1 VIIILAG
8 YVLNSLG
15 PTIFQAKKAVD
26 QFGKDVENQNKL
38 NDEENFLKKIR
49 SEQNLSGWDLSGLN
63 LKGYDLS
70 GKNLS
75 NVKFID
81 SDLTDVDFTNSNL
94 NGANFARAK
103 IYNTDFSNMDL
114 RNIIGFEPRISPV
127 FWYSNFHGA
136 NLSGFTGILRAVHS
150 DFTNADLSGIKIS
163 RSSFS
168 NNDFTNADL
177 SNGLWL
183 GGNLEG
189 TIHKNYYSNCS
200 GVGNESP
207 MKFQSNDLTNADLSG
222 SRFECYTM
230 GSNTFS
236 NTNFKNTVLQ
246 MVTLHF
252 DYLQIE
258 EMKGV
263 TISGHS
269 VVQKNSQHLK
279 HLEFFDSVGCN
290 INPTKIS
297 PGSNT
302 WISGTC

>member
-1 VIIILAG
+1 MILAG
-8 YVLNSLG
+8 YALNSLG
-15 PTIFQAKKAVD
+15 YTIFKTKQVVE
-26 QFGKDVENQNKL
+26 QFGNEIEQQNKKTEKENLL
-38 NDEENFLKKIR
+38 NKIR
-49 SEQNLSGWDLSGLN
+49 TERNLSGWDLSGLN

-75 NVKFID
+75 NVKFIQ

-94 NGANFARAK
+94 NGANFERAK
-103 IYNTDFSNMDL
+103 IYNADFSNMDL
-114 RNIIGFEPRISPV
+114 RNTIGFSGAM
-127 FWYSNFHGA
+127 YSNFHGA
-136 NLSGFTGILRAVHS
+136 NLSGFTGILRVVHS

-168 NNDFTNADL
+168 NNDFRNADL
-177 SNGLWL
+177 SDGLWL

-189 TIHKNYYSNCS
+189 TIPKGYYSNCS
-200 GVGNESP
+200 GIGNPSP
-207 MKFQSNDLTNADLSG
+207 MKFQNNDLTNADLSG
-222 SRFECYTM
+222 TRFECYTM

-246 MVTLHF
+246 RVTLHF

-269 VVQKNSQHLK
+269 VVQKNNQHLK